1 MRERERARSR
11 RRKRRR
17 RRSESRERGSRD
29 NQKPVF
35 LRYSRAIEN
44 QENIFYSKKI
54 DKRTLCNCYSLL
66 ISAVIG

>member
-1 MRERERARSR
+1 MREREKTRRR
-11 RRKRRR
+11 RRKR

-35 LRYSRAIEN
+35 LRYSRAVEN
-44 QENIFYSKKI
+44 PENIFYSKKI

>member
-1 MRERERARSR
+1 MREREKARRR

-29 NQKPVF
+29 IQKPVF
-35 LRYSRAIEN
+35 LRYSRAVEN
-44 QENIFYSKKI
+44 PENIFYSKKI
-54 DKRTLCNCYSLL
+54 DKRILFNCYSLL